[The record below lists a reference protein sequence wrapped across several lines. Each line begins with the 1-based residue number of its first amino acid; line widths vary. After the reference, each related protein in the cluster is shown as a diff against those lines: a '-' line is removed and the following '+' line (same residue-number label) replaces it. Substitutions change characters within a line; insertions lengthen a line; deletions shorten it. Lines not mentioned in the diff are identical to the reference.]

1 MTKIPQI
8 SIRKIP
14 KNPNKSGK
22 VSKIIFPQN
31 IAKIKYKK
39 SSGARNE
46 LSEDH
51 EKADTV
57 FKSIQKENKS
67 FKDIIY
73 RGTNMIFFKFDNEE
87 KAEIFRKNL
96 E

>member
-1 MTKIPQI
+1 MTKIPEI

-39 SSGARNE
+39 SRGARNE
-46 LSEDH
+46 LSEDW
-51 EKADTV
+51 
-57 FKSIQKENKS
+57 
-67 FKDIIY
+67 
-73 RGTNMIFFKFDNEE
+73 
-87 KAEIFRKNL
+87 
-96 E
+96 

>member
-1 MTKIPQI
+1 VTKIPQI
-8 SIRKIP
+8 SIRKTP

-46 LSEDH
+46 LSEDW
-51 EKADTV
+51 
-57 FKSIQKENKS
+57 
-67 FKDIIY
+67 
-73 RGTNMIFFKFDNEE
+73 
-87 KAEIFRKNL
+87 
-96 E
+96 